1 MRDVLCPM
9 KGCDKMITR
18 NDASINNHLRLSHK
32 TTSEQR
38 TRLRIRILGDMR
50 QENALRKQQSSTQDE
65 RKRARDSGI
74 S

>member
-9 KGCDKMITR
+9 KGCEKMITR

>member
-9 KGCDKMITR
+9 KGCEKMITR
-18 NDASINNHLRLSHK
+18 NDASINNHLRMSHK

-50 QENALRKQQSSTQDE
+50 QENALRKQQASTQDE

-74 S
+74 N